1 MYNSNDHAENMEEN
15 SEQKSEIDKTN
26 NAENKLKIG

>member
-15 SEQKSEIDKTN
+15 LEQTSEMDKTN

>member
-1 MYNSNDHAENMEEN
+1 MEEN
-15 SEQKSEIDKTN
+15 LEQTSEMDKTN